1 MRPRRGQPKSTFS
14 ALHNQR
20 RPGDRQ
26 PPCSP
31 LAEEFTEGCALAV
44 GAVHADSLDG
54 AVRNYNRRMS
64 EPADITGL
72 LKAWSRG
79 DKEALEQLMPLV
91 YAQLHAQARRYM
103 RSERAD
109 ATLQS
114 TALVHEVYL
123 RLTKAH
129 DVNWSDRAHFFALS
143 AQIMRRILVDAA
155 RARTASKR
163 GGGAPRAGRSPA
175 NDPDRI
181 PAAQSDTDL
190 MLCALD
196 DALDSLAQRDPQ
208 TSEGDRI
215 ALLCW
220 TERRRNGGHA
230 SGLAANGDARLAARE
245 GVARARAGG

>member
-1 MRPRRGQPKSTFS
+1 
-14 ALHNQR
+14 
-20 RPGDRQ
+20 
-26 PPCSP
+26 
-31 LAEEFTEGCALAV
+31 
-44 GAVHADSLDG
+44 
-54 AVRNYNRRMS
+54 MS

-79 DKEALEQLMPLV
+79 DKEALEELMPLV

-103 RSERAD
+103 RGERAD
-109 ATLQS
+109 HTLQS

-123 RLTKAH
+123 RLTRSH
-129 DVNWSDRAHFFALS
+129 DVDWSDRAHFFALS

-163 GGGAPRAGRSPA
+163 GGAPRAAPSPE

-196 DALDSLAQRDPQ
+196 DALDSLAQRDPRRVKVIELRFFAGLSVEETAGMLQVSPQ
-208 TSEGDRI
+208 TVMRD
-215 ALLCW
+215 W
-220 TERRRNGGHA
+220 
-230 SGLAANGDARLAARE
+230 RLAKVWLAHELGADGCR
-245 GVARARAGG
+245 

>member
-1 MRPRRGQPKSTFS
+1 MQ
-14 ALHNQR
+14 H
-20 RPGDRQ
+20 
-26 PPCSP
+26 
-31 LAEEFTEGCALAV
+31 
-44 GAVHADSLDG
+44 
-54 AVRNYNRRMS
+54 YNRRMA

-72 LKAWSRG
+72 LKAWSGG

-103 RSERAD
+103 RSERAG

-123 RLTKAH
+123 RLTKAR

-163 GGGAPRAGRSPA
+163 GGGAPRAGPSPA

-196 DALDSLAQRDPQ
+196 DALDSLAQRDPRRVKVIELRFFAGLSVEETAGMLQVSPQ
-208 TSEGDRI
+208 TVMRD
-215 ALLCW
+215 W
-220 TERRRNGGHA
+220 
-230 SGLAANGDARLAARE
+230 RLAKVWLARE
-245 GVARARAGG
+245 LGAE

>member
-1 MRPRRGQPKSTFS
+1 M
-14 ALHNQR
+14 
-20 RPGDRQ
+20 
-26 PPCSP
+26 
-31 LAEEFTEGCALAV
+31 
-44 GAVHADSLDG
+44 
-54 AVRNYNRRMS
+54 Y

-72 LKAWSRG
+72 LKAWSQG

-91 YAQLHAQARRYM
+91 YAQLNAQARRFM

-109 ATLQS
+109 LTLQS

-129 DVNWSDRAHFFALS
+129 DMDWSDRAHFFALS

-175 NDPDRI
+175 DDPDRI
-181 PAAQSDTDL
+181 PTAQSDTDL

-196 DALDSLAQRDPQ
+196 DALDSLAQRDPRRVKVIELRFFAGLSVEETAGMLQVSPQ
-208 TSEGDRI
+208 TVMRD
-215 ALLCW
+215 W
-220 TERRRNGGHA
+220 
-230 SGLAANGDARLAARE
+230 RLAKVWLARE
-245 GVARARAGG
+245 LGAE